1 MPDKISQKEKDKIIR
16 QFMDDF
22 DLAFTA
28 ESENRADM
36 VDDLKFAA
44 LDQWDDD
51 VKNDREGRPML
62 TLDHIGQSIRKV
74 TGGIRQNMPAI
85 KVDPIDDGADK
96 ETAAVLE
103 DLTRQI
109 EQTSKAPSSAYM
121 TAI

>member
-51 VKNDREGRPML
+51 VKIEDI
-62 TLDHIGQSIRKV
+62 IG
-74 TGGIRQNMPAI
+74 T
-85 KVDPIDDGADK
+85 D
-96 ETAAVLE
+96 E
-103 DLTRQI
+103 
-109 EQTSKAPSSAYM
+109 
-121 TAI
+121 